1 MFTTRLC
8 VFVGVF
14 VGLISFP
21 TIGVAQETART
32 PWGDPDLQG
41 LFDYATSTP
50 MVRPAEY
57 GDREFLTDEEAA
69 ELEQGAIDRDKFM
82 TSQPVS
88 RAEAGDAG
96 GANSHAWQWGLD
108 FGTQVV
114 EDLRTSR
121 IIDPPNGRFPEL
133 TADAQARS
141 ERLGGWGA
149 NLPASDHYD
158 LGQGDR
164 CLALHGL
171 PLAPL
176 PYNNLVHLMQTPDH
190 FVIYAEAFRTWR
202 IVPITDRAH
211 GSIPQ
216 RLGDGRAHW
225 DGDTLVVET
234 TQISHRLQQG
244 GMSIPRKITER
255 FTRESDGVVRYAYT
269 VDAPDHWTAPWTA
282 SFSLR
287 TTDGPLFEVACHEGN
302 YAIVNILSGLR
313 TFDGTS
319 REPTADPGTICWD
332 CEEAISSRP

>member
-41 LFDYATSTP
+41 LFDYATITP

-57 GDREFLTDEEAA
+57 GDREFLTNEEAA

-121 IIDPPNGRFPEL
+121 IIDPPNGRFPKL

-141 ERLGGWGA
+141 EPRRLG
-149 NLPASDHYD
+149 S
-158 LGQGDR
+158 
-164 CLALHGL
+164 
-171 PLAPL
+171 
-176 PYNNLVHLMQTPDH
+176 
-190 FVIYAEAFRTWR
+190 
-202 IVPITDRAH
+202 
-211 GSIPQ
+211 
-216 RLGDGRAHW
+216 
-225 DGDTLVVET
+225 
-234 TQISHRLQQG
+234 
-244 GMSIPRKITER
+244 
-255 FTRESDGVVRYAYT
+255 
-269 VDAPDHWTAPWTA
+269 
-282 SFSLR
+282 
-287 TTDGPLFEVACHEGN
+287 
-302 YAIVNILSGLR
+302 
-313 TFDGTS
+313 
-319 REPTADPGTICWD
+319 
-332 CEEAISSRP
+332 

>member
-1 MFTTRLC
+1 
-8 VFVGVF
+8 
-14 VGLISFP
+14 
-21 TIGVAQETART
+21 
-32 PWGDPDLQG
+32 
-41 LFDYATSTP
+41 
-50 MVRPAEY
+50 
-57 GDREFLTDEEAA
+57 
-69 ELEQGAIDRDKFM
+69 
-82 TSQPVS
+82 
-88 RAEAGDAG
+88 
-96 GANSHAWQWGLD
+96 
-108 FGTQVV
+108 
-114 EDLRTSR
+114 
-121 IIDPPNGRFPEL
+121 
-133 TADAQARS
+133 
-141 ERLGGWGA
+141 
-149 NLPASDHYD
+149 
-158 LGQGDR
+158 
-164 CLALHGL
+164 
-171 PLAPL
+171 LAPL

-234 TQISHRLQQG
+234 THISHRLQQG
-244 GMSIPRKITER
+244 GMSIPRTITER

-319 REPTADPGTICWD
+319 REPMADPGTICWD